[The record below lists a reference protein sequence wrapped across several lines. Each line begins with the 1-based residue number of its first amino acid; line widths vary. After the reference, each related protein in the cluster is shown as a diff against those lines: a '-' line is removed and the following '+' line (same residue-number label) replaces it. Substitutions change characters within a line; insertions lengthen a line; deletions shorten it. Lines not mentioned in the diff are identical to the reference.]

1 MVSNIILVIEII
13 QRYQLLKKFY
23 LTVPFSLFIDD
34 HLDDSNEGM
43 EDRNLSKK
51 DLEDIEADS
60 NENLALIGNNII
72 GDTLKAFVRIAL
84 PNIPEEGVEAI
95 KSYLTSDEMLSRIS
109 FHIGTKDLILSK
121 EYPPSRE
128 TYANVFKAVV
138 GALSL
143 RY

>member
-1 MVSNIILVIEII
+1 M
-13 QRYQLLKKFY
+13 
-23 LTVPFSLFIDD
+23 
-34 HLDDSNEGM
+34 DDSNERM
-43 EDRNLSKK
+43 EDRNFSKK

-128 TYANVFKAVV
+128 TYANVFKAIV
-138 GALSL
+138 GALAL
-143 RY
+143 RYVLLMNIKTI